1 MIRFTGG
8 LGNEEQASSQ
18 VTSDSE
24 VQNRQESQSE
34 ELSPEHQAL
43 LQV

>member
-24 VQNRQESQSE
+24 V
-34 ELSPEHQAL
+34 
-43 LQV
+43 